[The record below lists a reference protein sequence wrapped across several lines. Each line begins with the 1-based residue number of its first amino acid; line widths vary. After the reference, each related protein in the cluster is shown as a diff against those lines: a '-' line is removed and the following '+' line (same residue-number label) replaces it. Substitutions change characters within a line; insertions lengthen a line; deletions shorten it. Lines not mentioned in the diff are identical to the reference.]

1 MFCIPH
7 EFITFEKEKIDISVT
22 ISSTTKLKVFN
33 NMIQKSKQEDF
44 QAKCI
49 RCGTIMSEKRSIL
62 VRIHPPLK
70 HPEYI
75 ANNETVGN
83 VEETCCCCTCGTSK
97 SFHGFIHPIDS
108 NQNCSVSPNR
118 NINSL
123 KLNYGKFKEILTNN
137 STVNE
142 NDRNCSFAPRSSPQI
157 QRNYNHPCSDCHVTL
172 VLDSSKDFNE
182 YKFLLMLQA
191 VEKSAEC
198 FSKGSQTCNFT
209 SADVGVGV
217 SMSNDLPEVAVVLK
231 DEGDESQQYIS
242 EPKLS
247 DKELLETTPY
257 PKYTE
262 DGKQSTVNESELD
275 ENLHGSE
282 GYSKQL
288 PELNSEN
295 EAAYQSHMMNLVPCS
310 YCSRRFNPDR
320 IMIHENACIERP
332 KKREYITP
340 DNVEKK

>member
-1 MFCIPH
+1 MSQGPKKPCAVCSIRFNTIDLNEH
-7 EFITFEKEKIDISVT
+7 ENECFEKIQSKHELYMNKRENVSSSESSNKIQTKEGSIEMTKDEPESFIKVKQSNSSTPESGSTSDAQIKDGYTPIKTVSYNNKQSKTFGEESAVPVSSAKKIDIPMTPEKAQRQALLAEIRS
-22 ISSTTKLKVFN
+22 N
-33 NMIQKSKQEDF
+33 KSKQLKPVKIIDKEVKRNQSIKKDD
-44 QAKCI
+44 QSSAVREI
-49 RCGTIMSEKRSIL
+49 DYDQEQQNISEPKLSDKEL
-62 VRIHPPLK
+62 L
-70 HPEYI
+70 
-75 ANNETVGN
+75 ET
-83 VEETCCCCTCGTSK
+83 TPYTK
-97 SFHGFIHPIDS
+97 D
-108 NQNCSVSPNR
+108 Q
-118 NINSL
+118 
-123 KLNYGKFKEILTNN
+123 KQ
-137 STVNE
+137 STV
-142 NDRNCSFAPRSSPQI
+142 
-157 QRNYNHPCSDCHVTL
+157 
-172 VLDSSKDFNE
+172 
-182 YKFLLMLQA
+182 
-191 VEKSAEC
+191 
-198 FSKGSQTCNFT
+198 
-209 SADVGVGV
+209 
-217 SMSNDLPEVAVVLK
+217 